1 MTLEQLEQIL
11 GLKGSGTGRLL
22 PNQTAGQP
30 NFNTLRDP
38 RADMVTSDYTT
49 VPTSNFNPY
58 SAQGQG
64 SNQPLPPDFS
74 RSILGGQSPQQG
86 ILGNINQFMMNPS
99 TALAIGLLQPTK
111 GGTFGEGLA
120 SGYQNLMAQNLMQQ
134 KLKQQQFANLLGL
147 GQLKAALGKTSNL
160 TMMEDDKGNTIPVAM
175 RNNQMINLQTGLPVT
190 DISKY
195 KPIQTPAVSLTQGG
209 KNVFASRGFDIV
221 DELDDRALAMPRM
234 SLRRLDDMEALL
246 PNMFKGP
253 LARQEMAFNEGLQAL
268 DQLGAFFGLKFKFAD
283 AESTDRVANTRTYIN
298 QLARAG
304 LEARA
309 QLKGQGSITDRETA
323 TLEAANQAD
332 FAMTEESILKLIEE
346 LRLVQFDSIH
356 VNRQKLQKLQSIIP
370 RINPEDRGYY
380 EDEYKRLFALSQL
393 PPDLENQ
400 YAAFVELYVEGRGR

>member
-1 MTLEQLEQIL
+1 MTLEQLEQLL
-11 GLKGSGTGRLL
+11 GIKGSGTGRLL

-30 NFNTLRDP
+30 NP
-38 RADMVTSDYTT
+38 RANLVGNVQNITPSYGIAPSSNMAPVQTQDMQSGSVM
-49 VPTSNFNPY
+49 
-58 SAQGQG
+58 GQEP
-64 SNQPLPPDFS
+64 Q
-74 RSILGGQSPQQG
+74 QQG

-111 GGTFGEGLA
+111 GGTFGEALGG
-120 SGYQNLMAQNLMQQ
+120 GYQNLMAQNLMQQ
-134 KLKQQQFANLLGL
+134 KLKQQQFANLLGIA
-147 GQLKAALGKTSNL
+147 QARAALGKTSNL
-160 TMMEDDKGNTIPVAM
+160 TMMQDDKGNTIPVAM
-175 RNNQMINLQTGLPVT
+175 RNNQMIDVSTGLPVT

-195 KPIQTPAVSLTQGG
+195 KPIQNPAVSISQGG
-209 KNVFASRGFDIV
+209 ASPLATRGFDIV

-268 DQLGAFFGLKFKFAD
+268 DQLGSFFGLKFKFAD

-304 LEARA
+304 LEARQ
-309 QLKGQGSITDRETA
+309 QLKGQGAITDKETT

-332 FAMTEESILKLIEE
+332 FAMTEQSILKLIEE
-346 LRLVQFDSIH
+346 LRLVQFDSIY
-356 VNRQKLQKLQSIIP
+356 VNRQKLKKLQSIIP
-370 RINPEDRGYY
+370 RINPKDRGYY

-400 YAAFVELYVEGRGR
+400 YSAFVELYVEGRGR